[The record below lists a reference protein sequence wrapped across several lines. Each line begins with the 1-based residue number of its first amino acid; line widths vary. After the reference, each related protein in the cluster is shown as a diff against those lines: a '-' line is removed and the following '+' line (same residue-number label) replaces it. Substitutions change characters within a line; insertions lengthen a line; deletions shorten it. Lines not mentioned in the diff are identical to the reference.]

1 MDVWSWSSPL
11 GLGAFIVGIA
21 LAISLLSWS
30 IHRMA
35 SIDAPRSNSR
45 RGR

>member
-1 MDVWSWSSPL
+1 MDVWAWSSPL

-21 LAISLLSWS
+21 LTIALLSWS
-30 IHRMA
+30 VRHLMGA
-35 SIDAPRSNSR
+35 GAPRNGAR